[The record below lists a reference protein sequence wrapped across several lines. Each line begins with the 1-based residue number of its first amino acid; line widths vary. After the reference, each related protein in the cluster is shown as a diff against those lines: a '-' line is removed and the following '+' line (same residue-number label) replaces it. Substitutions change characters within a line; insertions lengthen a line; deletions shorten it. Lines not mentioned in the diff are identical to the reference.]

1 MYGENDSAVVESCI
15 ASELGSGVVL
25 LGLCDNVVDELSP
38 HARLFFCGVVSCLE
52 RFACD
57 LRLCTWGLA
66 RLTRGLARFLTA
78 DDKRKSVCPLSSPL
92 ARKGACRRVSV
103 LRPCRST

>member
-78 DDKRKSVCPLSSPL
+78 DDKRKKCLSPFFAVSEKRCLSS
-92 ARKGACRRVSV
+92 RV
-103 LRPCRST
+103 RSEAM